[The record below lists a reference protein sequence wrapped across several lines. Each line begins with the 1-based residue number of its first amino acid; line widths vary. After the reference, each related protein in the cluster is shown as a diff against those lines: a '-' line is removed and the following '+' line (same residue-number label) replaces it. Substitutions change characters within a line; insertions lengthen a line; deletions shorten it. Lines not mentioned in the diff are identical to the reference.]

1 MESISIQKG
10 IQPFLKCKA
19 FQRGQN
25 LNSFQLFHASFWKK
39 MSWILSVDDYWIT
52 LLVKILHTFGNYFV
66 LGYILKEIQICLI
79 HDFFE
84 WFLVLSVLCISIFF
98 ESCSDLL

>member
-25 LNSFQLFHASFWKK
+25 LNSFQLFHASFRKK
-39 MSWILSVDDYWIT
+39 CPVSLSTIT
-52 LLVKILHTFGNYFV
+52 ELHHIRSKLLFRNYFV
-66 LGYILKEIQICLI
+66 LGYILKEIQICLKR
-79 HDFFE
+79 DF
-84 WFLVLSVLCISIFF
+84 LSDF
-98 ESCSDLL
+98 